1 MTTAIEAIDLCKHYP
16 TRGERLIRAVDGVS
30 FSVERG
36 ETFALVGESGCGK
49 TTTAE
54 MLLMLQTPTSGRVV
68 FQGQSIQANSHAS
81 LNYLRKHMQVVFQN
95 PRSSLDPRMRVRQI
109 LAEPFQVRKVP
120 AKEIDARIDELL
132 RQVQLE
138 PRFAARFPHEISG
151 GQAQRIAVARA
162 LAVNP
167 SLIVLDEPTS
177 ALDVSVQ
184 AQIIN
189 LLKALQRELSL
200 TYVFIS
206 HDLRIVRHLSNRVA
220 IMYLGRIVEQGPT
233 GEIFANP
240 HHPYTQALLSAVPR
254 SHPSQRG
261 KRIILGG
268 DPPSPAAVPSGCRF
282 RTRCFA
288 AQAICA
294 QVDPELR
301 VLDNGRSVACHF
313 APAASAAPA
322 PDKRPST

>member
-1 MTTAIEAIDLCKHYP
+1 MTAAAPVIEASNLSKHFKTP
-16 TRGERLIRAVDGVS
+16 DGKLVRAVDGVS
-30 FSVERG
+30 FDVRRG

-54 MLLMLQTPTSGRVV
+54 LLLHLQPRTAGDIR
-68 FQGQSIQANSHAS
+68 FQGRHISSRDSHS
-81 LNYLRKHMQVVFQN
+81 LRYLRQFMQVVFQN
-95 PRSSLDPRMRVRQI
+95 PRSSLDPRMRIRDT
-109 LAEPFQVRKVP
+109 LAEPFRVRGVDPAEIPDKV
-120 AKEIDARIDELL
+120 AELL
-132 RQVQLE
+132 RLVRLE
-138 PRFAARFPHEISG
+138 PRFASRFPHEVSG

-167 SLIVLDEPTS
+167 GVIVLDEPTS

-189 LLKALQRELSL
+189 LLKDLQRAQSL

-220 IMYLGRIVEQGPT
+220 IMYLGKIVELGPT
-233 GEIFANP
+233 AALFARP

-254 SHPSQRG
+254 AHPKARVE
-261 KRIILGG
+261 RIILGG

-288 AQAICA
+288 AQSLCA
-294 QVDPELR
+294 QQEPPLR
-301 VLDNGRSVACHF
+301 DVGDGHSVACHF
-313 APAASAAPA
+313 APVNRTEVP
-322 PDKRPST
+322 

>member
-1 MTTAIEAIDLCKHYP
+1 MTPAIETPAIEAIDLCKHYP
-16 TRGERLIRAVDGVS
+16 TRGEKLIRAVDGVS
-30 FSVERG
+30 FAVQRG

-54 MLLMLQTPTSGRVV
+54 MLLMLQTPSSGRVHL
-68 FQGQSIQANSHAS
+68 QGQPIRATSRSS
-81 LNYLRKHMQVVFQN
+81 LSYLRKHMQVVFQN

-109 LAEPFQVRKVP
+109 LAEPFQVRNIP
-120 AKEIDARIDELL
+120 PKEIDAKIDELL
-132 RQVQLE
+132 QQVQLE

-167 SLIVLDEPTS
+167 SIVVLDEPTS

-189 LLKALQRELSL
+189 LLKSLQRELSL
-200 TYVFIS
+200 TYLFIS

-220 IMYLGRIVEQGPT
+220 IMYLGKIVEQGPT
-233 GEIFANP
+233 GEIFADP
-240 HHPYTQALLSAVPR
+240 RHPYTQALLSAVPKA
-254 SHPSQRG
+254 HPSQRG

-268 DPPSPAAVPSGCRF
+268 DPPSAAAVPSGCRF

-288 AQAICA
+288 AQALCS
-294 QVDPELR
+294 QTEPELR
-301 VLDNGRSVACHF
+301 VLESGRFAACHF
-313 APAASAAPA
+313 A
-322 PDKRPST
+322 